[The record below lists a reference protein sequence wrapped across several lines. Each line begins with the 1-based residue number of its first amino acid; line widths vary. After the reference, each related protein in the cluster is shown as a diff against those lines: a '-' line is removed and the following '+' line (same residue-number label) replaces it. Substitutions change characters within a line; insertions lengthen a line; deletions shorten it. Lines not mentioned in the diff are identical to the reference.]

1 MKSRC
6 LPALLQTLSRLFHLI
21 HFVKYWQF
29 FLELNPKRLHQSSGT
44 EIESRLVF
52 TSSKEREIG
61 QFHVVVVQWRER
73 SVQKKCD
80 ARAKLLCYQSK
91 PTAFLPLSLMSTSS
105 LLSSIFAQ
113 YRVNVTLFCRSVKRE
128 TSKTTQAETGNI
140 EQLSLLELWQPKA
153 RFVYP
158 WISLL
163 FFYKW

>member
-6 LPALLQTLSRLFHLI
+6 LPALLPTLSRLFHLI

-29 FLELNPKRLHQSSGT
+29 FLELNSKRLHQSSGT

-52 TSSKEREIG
+52 TSSKKTWNWAVSR
-61 QFHVVVVQWRER
+61 R
-73 SVQKKCD
+73 SRAVTGKKCTKNCD
-80 ARAKLLCYQSK
+80 VRAKLLCYQSK
-91 PTAFLPLSLMSTSS
+91 LIAFLPSSLMSTS
-105 LLSSIFAQ
+105 LLSSLFAQ
-113 YRVNVTLFCRSVKRE
+113 YRVNVTLFYRSVKRE
-128 TSKTTQAETGNI
+128 TSKTTQVETGNI

-163 FFYKW
+163 FFFDKW